1 MMKLAKKQK
10 VEPKLDAQPSAGKV
24 LAGGARQDC
33 IAFVADNVTHDMV
46 SATCQQLFGKSQV
59 RDGGSREALEYL
71 SAGSAPKVLI
81 VDITDATKPLNA
93 LLPIIAAFIDD
104 TKVVAIGTINDI
116 EFYREAIDAGVAD
129 YLVKPVTSK
138 VLTASIQRI
147 VAPTT
152 AATEDRKIIGVLGAR
167 GGVGGT
173 LVSVNIAWLLAEQM
187 RKPTTLIDLD
197 LWHGTVALAL
207 DIEPTRGL
215 REALEHPTRIDS
227 LFISSACAKFGD
239 RMHVMASEE
248 AVDDDVHFEAGAIT
262 LLIDQVRRQ
271 SDYIVIDVPR
281 SSPRARTR
289 VMNSATDLVLVT
301 DLTLASLRD
310 VLRIQQQVQILA
322 PNAHVFVVANRVG
335 SKDAA
340 LPREEFERALG
351 RKVDLILHEDLKAA
365 QHAASAGKPLAA
377 VAPSSKTAVA
387 LKDLVSRFGQQKQ
400 ERRRWMPWR
409 RRTA

>member
-1 MMKLAKKQK
+1 MMKFAKKPKQ
-10 VEPKLDAQPSAGKV
+10 EPTLEAPTAAKP
-24 LAGGARQDC
+24 LAGGPRLDC
-33 IAFVADNVTHDMV
+33 VAFVADNVTHDMV
-46 SATCQQLFGKSQV
+46 SAACQQLFGKAQV

-71 SAGSAPKVLI
+71 SSGTAPKVLI
-81 VDITDATKPLNA
+81 VDITDAAKPLNA

-104 TKVVAIGTINDI
+104 TKVIAIGTVNDI
-116 EFYREAIDAGVAD
+116 EFYREVIDAGVAE
-129 YLVKPVTSK
+129 YLVKPITGK
-138 VLTASIQRI
+138 VLTAAVQRI
-147 VAPTT
+147 VAPTS
-152 AATEDRKIIGVLGAR
+152 AANEDRHVIGVIGAR
-167 GGVGGT
+167 GGVGAT
-173 LVSVNIAWLLAEQM
+173 LVSVNVAWLLAQEFN
-187 RKPTTLIDLD
+187 KPTTLIDLD

-227 LFISSACAKFGD
+227 LFISSACAKIGE

-271 SDYIVIDVPR
+271 SDYIVVDVPR

-289 VMNSATDLVLVT
+289 VMNSATDIVVVT

-310 VLRIQQQVQILA
+310 VLRIQQQIQQLA
-322 PNAHVFVVANRVG
+322 PTANVLIVANRFG

-340 LPREEFERALG
+340 LPRDEFERALG
-351 RKVDLILHEDLKAA
+351 RKVDVILPEDFKAA
-365 QHAASAGKPLAA
+365 QQAASAGKPLSA
-377 VAPSSKTAVA
+377 VAPSSKTSAA
-387 LKDLVSRFGQQKQ
+387 LKDLVSRFGQAKK
-400 ERRRWMPWR
+400 ERRSWMPWR